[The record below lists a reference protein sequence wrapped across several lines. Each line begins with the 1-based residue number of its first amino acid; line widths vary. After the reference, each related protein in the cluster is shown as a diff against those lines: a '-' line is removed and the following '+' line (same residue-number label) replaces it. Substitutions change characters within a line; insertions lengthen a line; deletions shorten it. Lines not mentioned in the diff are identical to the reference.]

1 MFGKPGV
8 NVQNSSF
15 QNRRFGRSEG
25 GHFPKIP
32 NSSFQSPRLLGVLVL
47 RGWSKMLRANSRIQ
61 IPERKSGWE
70 QQGMEAE
77 YRIAKFQC
85 PSWMFKKTLR
95 KIQRGGRRIQEGGNE
110 RREYKNT

>member
-8 NVQNSSF
+8 NVQKSSF

-25 GHFPKIP
+25 GHFLKIP
-32 NSSFQSPRLLGVLVL
+32 NSSFQTPRLLGVLVL
-47 RGWSKMLRANSRIQ
+47 RGWRKMLRANSRIQ

-70 QQGMEAE
+70 QQSMEAE
-77 YRIAKFQC
+77 YRFPNSSALHGFSKRA
-85 PSWMFKKTLR
+85 LR

-110 RREYKNT
+110 RGEYKNT